1 MTGQAFRL
9 AAMYQPSGSMAGS
22 LRPLTRS
29 APFSPII
36 MAPALR
42 FALSMV
48 GMIEASMTGETN

>member
-1 MTGQAFRL
+1 
-9 AAMYQPSGSMAGS
+9 MYQPSGSMAGS